1 MHCAAPT
8 LPAGPFL
15 STTLAAV
22 PVGCGAASSRT
33 KCTAWPTTRTTK
45 CAQALS
51 PANRRR
57 RRRRHHHCPRADPG
71 QYSIRILY
79 TNNFHFIVTQLTHDD
94 VLVSRPLSSAGSIPV
109 ALTPRCARPF
119 TQCTRPVPPFRNSAF
134 ISSTVIGWYVLL
146 YPLPYT
152 TLHTALHAALRLLAH
167 GSCGGRR

>member
-71 QYSIRILY
+71 QYSICILD
-79 TNNFHFIVTQLTHDD
+79 TNNFHFIVTLI
-94 VLVSRPLSSAGSIPV
+94 LVSRLLSSAGTIPV
-109 ALTPRCARPF
+109 ALTPRCACPF
-119 TQCTRPVPPFRNSAF
+119 AQCTRPVPPFRNSAF

-146 YPLPYT
+146 YPLPCT
-152 TLHTALHAALRLLAH
+152 TLHAALHAALRSLAH